1 MQHWAKQPTWF
12 AIQVTQSILEST
24 NGKDKVLKLMQYS
37 LRFFVE
43 LYQIGLRR
51 EVIPSTSTSKPTI
64 PLSAQSAASLADG
77 MVFIGTVARQ
87 ISVGRKLFRFGRSI
101 HCILQIRQ
109 LFEER
114 NSFIQVI
121 GIHSWFWNALWFIC
135 DHTQW
140 LSDIG
145 AIKSDPTVGLNK
157 LSSVLMQVFQFLYLS
172 RLFAQ
177 LYWEEQ
183 ALEQELLKAKSE
195 SKQIGRRK
203 SAEDLRA
210 LQDSKIATVDDLR
223 KMLAEP
229 IDPVERINKKLLTI
243 RAKKYQMIPLFI
255 KNLGDAII
263 CWDFG
268 FSWGLPPVWTSLSGV
283 AAGVAGFYQEVQAAN
298 EKTLSKIEKSGKESN
313 TKDPPK
319 PAAKN

>member
-1 MQHWAKQPTWF
+1 MTTIPTSQMQHWAKQPTWF

-229 IDPVERINKKLLTI
+229 IDPVERINKKLRTI
-243 RAKKYQMIPLFI
+243 RAKKIS
-255 KNLGDAII
+255 ND
-263 CWDFG
+263 
-268 FSWGLPPVWTSLSGV
+268 SLI
-283 AAGVAGFYQEVQAAN
+283 YQESGRCYYM
-298 EKTLSKIEKSGKESN
+298 LGFWLLMGSSPCMDLIIRCSSGCSRFLPRGSGSK
-313 TKDPPK
+313 
-319 PAAKN
+319 